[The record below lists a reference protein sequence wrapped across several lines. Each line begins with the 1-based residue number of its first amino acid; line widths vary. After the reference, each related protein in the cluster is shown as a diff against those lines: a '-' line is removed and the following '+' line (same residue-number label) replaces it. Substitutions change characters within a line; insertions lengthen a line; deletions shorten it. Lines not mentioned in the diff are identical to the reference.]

1 MSRSIYVR
9 SARRAPRKSRATIVV
24 STLCVALSCAPRIED
39 PPDADVARGDLG
51 EILERGFLRVL
62 VPTLPEDDLQR
73 AGAPDVEDRE
83 MAKAFAAR
91 LGVGCE
97 FISVDSRSAILDR
110 LEEGY
115 GDLVTA
121 QLTVTRERDVR
132 LRFTRP
138 TSVVD
143 EWLVGRRGDASLPR
157 SLEALAGMEI
167 HVRRSSSFAETL
179 RNLSRSRGIGIRMVF
194 VDETL
199 DTETIAY
206 QVSRGERPLTV
217 VDSSLLASLETY
229 NEDLEPLFVLARG
242 RELAWVVR
250 SEAEELASALDAF
263 IIERQL
269 TDHRA
274 DDRTTGDIDSVRA
287 RGSLRVITLNNPAHY
302 FLYRGRQMGFDYEI
316 LGLAAKRLGVR
327 LELVVPPSRDL
338 AFEWLLE
345 GRGDVIAATLTAT
358 PERSASLAFS
368 RPYLFVEEIVVRKA
382 RAVAKVASVYELRG
396 RSVHAWKSAS
406 HYQTLLNWIPR
417 VGPFDIELI
426 PEDVEYEEIL
436 DRVAS
441 GEYPLAVVDSLVL
454 EAELAHRD
462 DVQAAF
468 SLSAGQPQPIAFA
481 VRPSNPKLLSFFD
494 VFAADIV
501 GSLELND
508 ARDRYFRRSR
518 GLDRAEA
525 RNAPGGGRLSPYDE
539 ILRRHAKRYGLDWRL
554 MAAQAYQE
562 SLFNPEAQSWAGARG
577 LFQILPST
585 GLELG
590 FEDLNDPD
598 AGIQAGVRYMYEI
611 LGRLE
616 PRVPLKHRLRF
627 ALAAY
632 NAGFG
637 HLQDAR
643 RLAAEEGLDPD
654 KWFGH
659 TEKAM
664 LLLSQPRY
672 YQRARY
678 GYVRGTETV
687 RYVSEIQN
695 RYDHYVT
702 MVPF

>member
-1 MSRSIYVR
+1 MNRAVH
-9 SARRAPRKSRATIVV
+9 ARRERSLPVAL
-24 STLCVALSCAPRIED
+24 STLSLVLSCAPEVEEAPD
-39 PPDADVARGDLG
+39 PFIAGGDLR
-51 EILERGFLRVL
+51 EIRERGTLRVL

-73 AGAPDVEDRE
+73 AGAPGAEDRE
-83 MAKAFAAR
+83 MARAFAAR
-91 LGVGCE
+91 LGLACE
-97 FISVDSRSAILDR
+97 FVSVDDRSEILAR
-110 LEEGY
+110 LERGY
-115 GDLVTA
+115 GDVVTA
-121 QLTVTRERDVR
+121 QLTVTPERDGR
-132 LRFTRP
+132 IRFTLP
-138 TSVVD
+138 MAVVD
-143 EWLVGRRGDASLPR
+143 EWLVGRKGEPDLPR
-157 SLEALAGMEI
+157 SVEALAGKEI

-179 RNLSRSRGIGIRMVF
+179 RDLSRASGIGIQMVF

-217 VDSSLLASLETY
+217 VDSNLLASIETY
-229 NEDLEPLFVLARG
+229 NSDLEPLFVLARG

-250 SEAEELASALDAF
+250 NEAQELAAALDAF

-274 DDRTTGDIDSVRA
+274 DDLTTGDLDSVRA
-287 RGSLRVITLNNPAHY
+287 RGSLRVITLNNPVHY

-316 LGLAAKRLGVR
+316 ASLAARKLGVR

-338 AFEWLLE
+338 VFQWLLE
-345 GRGDVIAATLTAT
+345 GRGDFIAATLTDT
-358 PERSASLAFS
+358 PERREFLAFS
-368 RPYLFVEEIVVRKA
+368 RPYLFVDEVVVR
-382 RAVAKVASVYELRG
+382 RTRTVDKVASPYELRG
-396 RSVHAWKSAS
+396 RAVHAWRSSS
-406 HYQTLLNWIPR
+406 HHQTLLRWVPQ
-417 VGPFDIELI
+417 VGPFDIEPI
-426 PEDVEYEEIL
+426 PEDMEYEEIL

-441 GEYPLAVVDSLVL
+441 GEYRLAVVDSLVL
-454 EAELAHRD
+454 EAELPHRD
-462 DVQAAF
+462 DVEAAF
-468 SLSAGQPQPIAFA
+468 SLSAGRPQPIAFGL
-481 VRPSNPKLLSFFD
+481 RPGNPRLREFLDGFVSE
-494 VFAADIV
+494 IV

-508 ARDRYFRRSR
+508 ARDRYFRMSR
-518 GLDRAEA
+518 GLDRSKA

-539 ILRRHAKRYGLDWRL
+539 LLRKHSKRYGLDWRL

-562 SLFNPEAQSWAGARG
+562 SLFDPDAESWAGASG
-577 LFQILPST
+577 LFQLLPST

-590 FEDLNDPD
+590 IEDLRDPE
-598 AGIQAGVRYMYEI
+598 AGIQAGVRYMHQI

-678 GYVRGTETV
+678 GYVRGSETV

-702 MVPF
+702 LVPF

>member
-1 MSRSIYVR
+1 MSAAIRLSIFAC
-9 SARRAPRKSRATIVV
+9 SILPLAFA
-24 STLCVALSCAPRIED
+24 CAPDIEEPRD
-39 PPDADVARGDLG
+39 TYVARGDLR
-51 EILERGFLRVL
+51 EIRERDSLRVL
-62 VPTLPEDDLQR
+62 VPTLPEDNLQR
-73 AGAPDVEDRE
+73 AGDPDVLDRE
-83 MAKAFAAR
+83 MASAFAAR
-91 LGVGCE
+91 LGVALE
-97 FISVDSRSAILDR
+97 FVAVDSRSEILER

-115 GDLVTA
+115 GDVVMA
-121 QLTVTRERDVR
+121 QLTVTPERDQE
-132 LRFTRP
+132 LRFTRA

-143 EWLVGRRGDASLPR
+143 EWLVGRKGDPSLPR
-157 SLEALAGMEI
+157 SLEELAGMEI
-167 HVRRSSSFAETL
+167 HVRRSSSFAGTL
-179 RNLSRSRGIGIRMVF
+179 RDLTRSRGIGIRMVF

-217 VDSSLLASLETY
+217 VDSNLLASLETY

-250 SEAEELASALDAF
+250 REAEELAAALDAF

-338 AFEWLLE
+338 AFEWLLS

-382 RAVAKVASVYELRG
+382 RAVEKVASVYELRG
-396 RSVHAWKSAS
+396 RSVHAWKSSS
-406 HYQTLLNWIPR
+406 HHRTLLSWIPR
-417 VGPFDIELI
+417 VGPFTIEPI

-436 DRVAS
+436 NRVAS

-454 EAELAHRD
+454 EAELPHRD
-462 DVQAAF
+462 DVQTAF

-481 VRPSNPKLLSFFD
+481 VRPSNPQLLSFFD

-508 ARDRYFRRSR
+508 ARARYFRKSR
-518 GLDRAEA
+518 GLDRAKA
-525 RNAPGGGRLSPYDE
+525 RNSPDGGRLSPYDE
-539 ILRRHAKRYGLDWRL
+539 ILRRYSKRYGLDWRL

-562 SLFNPEAQSWAGARG
+562 SLFDPRAQSWAGARG
-577 LFQILPST
+577 LFQLLPAT

-590 FEDLNDPD
+590 FEDLNNPD
-598 AGIQAGVRYMYEI
+598 TGVHAGVRYMHEI
-611 LGRLE
+611 LGRIE
-616 PRVPLKHRLRF
+616 KRVPLKHRLRF

-643 RLAAEEGLDPD
+643 RLASEEGLDPD

-678 GYVRGTETV
+678 GYVRGSEPV

-702 MVPF
+702 LVPY

>member
-1 MSRSIYVR
+1 MNRSIH
-9 SARRAPRKSRATIVV
+9 ARREKS
-24 STLCVALSCAPRIED
+24 LPVALSTLSLVLACAPEVEEAPD
-39 PPDADVARGDLG
+39 PYIAGGDLR
-51 EILERGFLRVL
+51 EIRERGTLRVL
-62 VPTLPEDDLQR
+62 VPTLAEDDLQR
-73 AGAPDVEDRE
+73 AGAPGAEDRE
-83 MAKAFAAR
+83 MARAFAAR
-91 LGVGCE
+91 LGLGCE
-97 FISVDSRSAILDR
+97 FVSVDDRSEILAR

-115 GDLVTA
+115 GDVVTA
-121 QLTVTRERDVR
+121 QLTVTPERDGR
-132 LRFTRP
+132 LRFTLP
-138 TSVVD
+138 TAIVD
-143 EWLVGRRGDASLPR
+143 EWLVGRKGEPDLPR
-157 SLEALAGMEI
+157 NVEALAGREI

-179 RNLSRSRGIGIRMVF
+179 RDLSRARGIGIQMVF

-217 VDSSLLASLETY
+217 VDSNLLASIETY
-229 NEDLEPLFVLARG
+229 NSDLEPLFVLARG

-250 SEAEELASALDAF
+250 NEAQELVAALDAF
-263 IIERQL
+263 IIESQL

-274 DDRTTGDIDSVRA
+274 DDLTTGDLDSVRA
-287 RGSLRVITLNNPAHY
+287 RGSLRVITLNNPVHY

-316 LGLAAKRLGVR
+316 ASLAAKKLGVR

-338 AFEWLLE
+338 VFEWLLE
-345 GRGDVIAATLTAT
+345 GRGDLIAATLTAT
-358 PERSASLAFS
+358 PERRESLAFS
-368 RPYLFVEEIVVRKA
+368 RPYLFADEVVVRRTRTVDKI
-382 RAVAKVASVYELRG
+382 ASVYELRG
-396 RSVHAWKSAS
+396 RAVHAWKSSS
-406 HYQTLLNWIPR
+406 HYQTLLKWIPE
-417 VGPFDIELI
+417 VGPFDIEPI
-426 PEDVEYEEIL
+426 PEDMEYEEIL
-436 DRVAS
+436 DRVGS
-441 GEYPLAVVDSLVL
+441 GEYRLAVVDSLVL
-454 EAELAHRD
+454 EAELPHRD
-462 DVQAAF
+462 DVEAAF

-481 VRPSNPKLLSFFD
+481 LRPGNPRLREFLDGF
-494 VFAADIV
+494 VAEIV

-508 ARDRYFRRSR
+508 ARERYFRKSR
-518 GLDRAEA
+518 GLDRSKA

-539 ILRRHAKRYGLDWRL
+539 LLRKHSKRYGLDWRL

-562 SLFNPEAQSWAGARG
+562 SLFDPDAESWAGASG

-590 FEDLNDPD
+590 IEDLRDPE
-598 AGIQAGVRYMYEI
+598 AGIQAGVRYMHQI
-611 LGRLE
+611 LERLE
-616 PRVPLKHRLRF
+616 PRLPLKHRLRF

-672 YQRARY
+672 YRRARY
-678 GYVRGTETV
+678 GYVRGSETV

-702 MVPF
+702 LVPF